1 MGKNI
6 LFICTGNT
14 CRSPIAEGLMRRLA
28 LDAGLELSIQ
38 SAGVAAMA
46 GGPISAHS
54 KKVLEDK
61 GIPTDFA
68 SQAVNAELVA
78 KADLILTMTLR
89 HKQQVLSRFPEVAD
103 KIYALKEYA
112 RSSGFDADQDRELVE
127 MVLEQSLAGTWS
139 TADKTGP
146 AFYADREEDCDI
158 SDPFGGSLR
167 DYRMCAEEIEDHLRL
182 IIKRLQNE

>member
-38 SAGVAAMA
+38 SAGVAAMV

-61 GIPTDFA
+61 GVQTDFA

-112 RSSGFDADQDRELVE
+112 RSEDEAGQDRELVE
-127 MVLEQSLAGTWS
+127 MLLEQSLAGTLR
-139 TADKTGP
+139 APDKTRS
-146 AFYADREEDCDI
+146 AIFADREEDCDI

-167 DYRMCAEEIEDHLRL
+167 DYRMCAEEIEDHLKL